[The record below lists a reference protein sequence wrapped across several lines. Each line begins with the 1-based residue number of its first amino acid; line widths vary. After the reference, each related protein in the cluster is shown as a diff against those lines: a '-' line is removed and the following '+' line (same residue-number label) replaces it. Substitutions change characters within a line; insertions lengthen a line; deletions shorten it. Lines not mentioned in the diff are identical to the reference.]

1 MDKDDDTVLDEYF
14 SPMHQLEDKTPTNTK
29 KNAFTN
35 IEPNFD
41 ELITDNLCS
50 NAFKNWIDS
59 NLYKQINSQIVK
71 QFFLSFFA
79 LLAQYDSCFERGSFI
94 FQNDTNVLFNI
105 LTFDKLKIT
114 SSYNCDDPLS
124 GEDTAPVG
132 HPIIPANVHSIA
144 TATHVKPITSRLNF
158 NAEAGPCVPA
168 MMFPGSG
175 TEKKNHKF
183 ERIFDSDLSLDD
195 VCNKCIVKTG
205 QHDHRRVILYYP
217 YVLTSALNYISDVFN
232 NTNRTTLSSKLNFL
246 FVKFES
252 QPVSGT
258 LGQKMAHGFNF
269 IGRKASGFFSST
281 PTPPAMTNNSD
292 SDADASSLL
301 LSNSDSSSATPTATL
316 DERREDD
323 PVTVYSTSLKNGFT
337 QKAKDI
343 KFYTSLGLPTKTLEW
358 YNDNVRIGQEF
369 FVSQKLLEYLLMNYL
384 FTNYSCPGKGGK
396 RKTRQKRNKKTHK
409 KTRKRHK
416 KTHKN
421 NKRNKKNFTR
431 KSYN

>member
-1 MDKDDDTVLDEYF
+1 
-14 SPMHQLEDKTPTNTK
+14 MHQPEDKTPANTK
-29 KNAFTN
+29 KIAFTN

-59 NLYKQINSQIVK
+59 NLDKQINSQIVK

-124 GEDTAPVG
+124 GTATAPVG
-132 HPIIPANVHSIA
+132 HPITPANVNS
-144 TATHVKPITSRLNF
+144 TATGTHVGPITLRANLNSQ
-158 NAEAGPCVPA
+158 AGPCVPA
-168 MMFPGSG
+168 KYFLNKG
-175 TEKKNHKF
+175 TDKKNHKF
-183 ERIFDSDLSLDD
+183 ERIFDGDLSLDD

-217 YVLTSALNYISDVFN
+217 YVLTSALNYISDVSN

-258 LGQKMAHGFNF
+258 YGQKAAHVLNLAK
-269 IGRKASGFFSST
+269 RKASSVFSST
-281 PTPPAMTNNSD
+281 TSAAAMTNNSD
-292 SDADASSLL
+292 SDADSDDDASSPL
-301 LSNSDSSSATPTATL
+301 LSNSDSATATATATPTL

-323 PVTVYSTSLKNGFT
+323 PVTVYSTSLNNGFT

-358 YNDNVRIGQEF
+358 YNNNVRIGQEF

-416 KTHKN
+416 KTHKK
-421 NKRNKKNFTR
+421 NKRNKRNFTR